1 MRRLALIAALAALA
15 GAVTLAGC
23 AGYRGGWASVPY
35 TGDRPPHPTDLPES
49 ARLFDLEEVKV
60 PGTRLRVSLNNRL
73 RTYDYQV
80 WFAVVPV
87 SGDPRDALLGDQDG
101 RTRVYLS
108 VTPQTAG
115 FVFRGSAA
123 RLEVDG
129 RAYVPVAARRFGQF
143 DAAGNLVERGGK
155 WQYVELGPEF
165 ALTQP
170 GTIAGPGSRDREDLD
185 RSFRSAARSRP
196 AAHSSHPLPAGAL
209 ARGLHLTRR
218 RAPVN
223 GCSPRS
229 SRRPTRSCGRSGPR
243 AGDRA

>member
-15 GAVTLAGC
+15 GAVSLAGC

-35 TGDRPPHPTDLPES
+35 TGDRAPHPTDLPES

-73 RTYDYQV
+73 RSYDYQV

-101 RTRVYLS
+101 KTRVYLS

-115 FVFRGSAA
+115 FVFRGRAA
-123 RLEVDG
+123 KLEIDG
-129 RAYVPVAARRFGQF
+129 RVYMPIAARRFGQF
-143 DAAGNLVERGGK
+143 DAAGNVVERGGK

-170 GTIAGPGSRDREDLD
+170 GTIYGLSLVFDVPV
-185 RSFRSAARSRP
+185 P
-196 AAHSSHPLPAGAL
+196 AAETAKISIDLSEALRDPALPPMPLI
-209 ARGLHLTRR
+209 RFQ
-218 RAPVN
+218 PVRWRE
-223 GCSPRS
+223 GY
-229 SRRPTRSCGRSGPR
+229 T
-243 AGDRA
+243 

>member
-15 GAVTLAGC
+15 GAVSLAGC

-35 TGDRPPHPTDLPES
+35 TGDRAPHPTDLPES

-73 RTYDYQV
+73 RSYDYQV

-101 RTRVYLS
+101 KTRVYLS

-115 FVFRGSAA
+115 FVFRGRAA
-123 RLEVDG
+123 KLEIDG
-129 RAYVPVAARRFGQF
+129 RVYMPIAARRFGQF
-143 DAAGNLVERGGK
+143 DAAGNVVERGGK

-170 GTIAGPGSRDREDLD
+170 GTIYGLSLVFDVPV
-185 RSFRSAARSRP
+185 P
-196 AAHSSHPLPAGAL
+196 AAETAKISIDLSEALRDPALPPMPLI
-209 ARGLHLTRR
+209 RFQ
-218 RAPVN
+218 PVRWRE
-223 GCSPRS
+223 GY
-229 SRRPTRSCGRSGPR
+229 
-243 AGDRA
+243 A

>member
-15 GAVTLAGC
+15 GAVSLAGC

-35 TGDRPPHPTDLPES
+35 TGDRAPHPTDLPES

-73 RTYDYQV
+73 RSYDYQV

-87 SGDPRDALLGDQDG
+87 SGDPRDALLGDQDSK
-101 RTRVYLS
+101 TRVYLS

-115 FVFRGSAA
+115 FVFRGRAA
-123 RLEVDG
+123 KLEIDG
-129 RAYVPVAARRFGQF
+129 RVYMPIAARRFGQF
-143 DAAGNLVERGGK
+143 DAAGNVVERGGK

-170 GTIAGPGSRDREDLD
+170 GTIYGLSLVFDVPV
-185 RSFRSAARSRP
+185 P
-196 AAHSSHPLPAGAL
+196 AAETAKISIDLSEALRDPALPPMPLI
-209 ARGLHLTRR
+209 RFQ
-218 RAPVN
+218 PVRWRE
-223 GCSPRS
+223 GY
-229 SRRPTRSCGRSGPR
+229 
-243 AGDRA
+243 A

>member
-15 GAVTLAGC
+15 GAVSLAGC

-35 TGDRPPHPTDLPES
+35 TGDRAPHPTDLPES

-73 RTYDYQV
+73 RSYDYQV

-87 SGDPRDALLGDQDG
+87 SGDPRDALLGDQDSK
-101 RTRVYLS
+101 TRVYLS

-115 FVFRGSAA
+115 FVFRGRAA
-123 RLEVDG
+123 KLEIDG
-129 RAYVPVAARRFGQF
+129 RVYMPIAARRFGQF
-143 DAAGNLVERGGK
+143 DAAGNVVERGGK

-170 GTIAGPGSRDREDLD
+170 GTIYGLSLVFDVPV
-185 RSFRSAARSRP
+185 P
-196 AAHSSHPLPAGAL
+196 AAETAKISIDLSEALRDPALPPMPLI
-209 ARGLHLTRR
+209 RFQ
-218 RAPVN
+218 PVRWRE
-223 GCSPRS
+223 GY
-229 SRRPTRSCGRSGPR
+229 T
-243 AGDRA
+243 